1 MDILKQVIVMLLTLV
16 KKEQAKQLGDKLLD
30 TLEDF
35 VKDTENKVDDAI
47 VLPLILKAREILDI
61 PDGND

>member
-1 MDILKQVIVMLLTLV
+1 MEILKQVIVMLLTLV
-16 KKEQAKQLGDKLLD
+16 KKEQAKVLGDKLLD

-47 VLPLILKAREILDI
+47 VLPLILKAREVLDI
-61 PDGND
+61 PDND